1 MAEVLF
7 WAKPDCPA
15 NDKQQRTLEAAG
27 HHVTRNNL
35 LSEGFSADS
44 LRAFFGEAEV
54 SDWFNRLH
62 PALKSGQIDR
72 NSISEAEALK
82 AMLADRELIR
92 RPLIQVGEVKSF
104 GFDPT
109 KLQAWIG
116 IQPSK
121 DGLSCDDRHAQ
132 GRCDHGHL

>member
-1 MAEVLF
+1 MVEVLF
-7 WAKPDCPA
+7 WGKPDCAA

-27 HHVTRNNL
+27 HKVVRNDL
-35 LSEGFSADS
+35 VAEPFTPET
-44 LRAFFGEAEV
+44 LRPFFGEAAVE
-54 SDWFNRLH
+54 DWFNRLH
-62 PALKSGQIDR
+62 PAIKSGQVDR
-72 NSISEAEALK
+72 HAVSADEALGLMVK
-82 AMLADRELIR
+82 DRDMIR
-92 RPLIQVGEVKSF
+92 RPLLQVGEVKSF
-104 GFDPT
+104 GFDPV

>member
-1 MAEVLF
+1 MADVTF

-27 HHVTRNNL
+27 HKVDRRDL
-35 LSEGFSADS
+35 MSAPFTAES

-72 NSISEAEALK
+72 HALGETEALK
-82 AMLADRELIR
+82 LLLEDRELIR
-92 RPLIQVGEVKSF
+92 RPLLQVAEVKSF
-104 GFDPT
+104 GFDPN

>member
-1 MAEVLF
+1 
-7 WAKPDCPA
+7 
-15 NDKQQRTLEAAG
+15 
-27 HHVTRNNL
+27 
-35 LSEGFSADS
+35 
-44 LRAFFGEAEV
+44 
-54 SDWFNRLH
+54 LH
-62 PALKSGQIDR
+62 PAIKSGQVDR
-72 NSISEAEALK
+72 HTVSAEDAL
-82 AMLADRELIR
+82 ALMLNDRDMIR
-92 RPLIQVGEVKSF
+92 RPLLQVGEVKSF